1 MLPFIISSHT
11 LFFTSTLALFM
22 KLLLTSAGL
31 TTDKLQETLRGLLT
45 KPTQKNKVLIL
56 ELNWGDEN
64 YPKYLEE
71 TKQLLISTGF
81 LPENLAMFDLSQDNP
96 PDISQVDVL
105 MIYAGNHFHYMK
117 RIRET
122 GLETDIRDFIERD
135 GVYIGV
141 SGGSVMMSPDMDDGL
156 SMTKNEIGL
165 EDMSGFGYIN
175 FYIVSHWDW
184 REDKKE
190 MLTDS
195 WESGKRMIPLTDQQG
210 ILVLD
215 NDFTII

>member
-1 MLPFIISSHT
+1 
-11 LFFTSTLALFM
+11 M

-31 TTDKLQETLRGLLT
+31 TTDKLQETLQEILT
-45 KPTQKNKVLIL
+45 KPAKKNKVLIL

-64 YPKYLEE
+64 YSKYLEE
-71 TKQLLISTGF
+71 AKQQLIATGF
-81 LPENLAMFDLSQDNP
+81 LPENLVMFDLSQDNP

-105 MIYAGNHFHYMK
+105 IIFSGNHFHYMK

-122 GLETDIRDFIERD
+122 GIELDIKDFIERD

-165 EDMSGFGYIN
+165 EDLTGFGYIN

-190 MLTDS
+190 MLTYS
-195 WESGKRMIPLTDQQG
+195 WESGKPMVPLTDQQG

-215 NDFTII
+215 NDFEII

>member
-1 MLPFIISSHT
+1 
-11 LFFTSTLALFM
+11 M

-31 TTDKLQETLRGLLT
+31 TTDKLQETLQEILT
-45 KPTQKNKVLIL
+45 KPAKKNKVLIL

-64 YPKYLEE
+64 YSKYLEE
-71 TKQLLISTGF
+71 AKQQLIATGF
-81 LPENLAMFDLSQDNP
+81 LPENLVMFDLSQDNP

-105 MIYAGNHFHYMK
+105 IIFSGNHFHYMK

-122 GLETDIRDFIERD
+122 GIELDIKDFIERD

-141 SGGSVMMSPDMDDGL
+141 SGGSVMMSPDMDDCL

-165 EDMSGFGYIN
+165 EDLSGFGYID
-175 FYIVSHWDW
+175 FYVVSHWDW
-184 REDKKE
+184 RGDRKE
-190 MLTDS
+190 MLTYS
-195 WESGKRMIPLTDQQG
+195 WESGRRMVPLTDQQG

-215 NDFTII
+215 NDFEII

>member
-1 MLPFIISSHT
+1 
-11 LFFTSTLALFM
+11 M
-22 KLLLTSAGL
+22 KLLLTSGGI
-31 TTDKLQETLRGLLT
+31 TTDKLQETLRELLT
-45 KPTQKNKVLIL
+45 KPAEENNVLII

-71 TKQLLISTGF
+71 TKQRLIRTGF
-81 LPENLAMFDLSQDNP
+81 SSKNLATYDLSSSNP
-96 PDISQVDVL
+96 PPSINNYDVL
-105 MIYAGNHFHYMK
+105 MIFSGNHFHYMK
-117 RIRET
+117 RIREL
-122 GLETDIRDFIERD
+122 GLVQGIRDFIERE

-156 SMTKNEIGL
+156 SMTKNDIGL
-165 EDMSGFGYIN
+165 EDLSGFGYIN

-190 MLTDS
+190 MLTYS
-195 WESGKRMIPLTDQQG
+195 WESEKRMVPLTDRQG

-215 NDFTII
+215 NDFEII